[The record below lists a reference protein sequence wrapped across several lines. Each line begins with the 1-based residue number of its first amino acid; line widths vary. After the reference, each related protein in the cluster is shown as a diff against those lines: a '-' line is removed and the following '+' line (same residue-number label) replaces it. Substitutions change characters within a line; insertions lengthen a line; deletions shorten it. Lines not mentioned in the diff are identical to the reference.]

1 MCPFFC
7 KWLLFVSQKPEIPI
21 FVVERE
27 FRWRTFDIYWRRM
40 DGSELYGGNTIVGW
54 LWGWYEVNFFSFDT
68 GCWSF
73 SFYLLPW
80 WKQLRPSYRP
90 AYYLSESTNILKNAR
105 NRYPRI
111 DATNKNFLSNR
122 VPHTRTPD
130 RSMNEWMK
138 LYLDDCKTTAA
149 RNVSPAIGPFVYLSQ
164 RQHITWVSYLP
175 QYILVQT
182 HTLGDASRSQNQPAV
197 QKQSNQNGQRCENV
211 NVILWLDSLI
221 KMCEKPGLTLTL
233 GVPIHA
239 KKTSQSDFEF
249 TVFMQLILFV

>member
-1 MCPFFC
+1 MDPSYMGGIP
-7 KWLLFVSQKPEIPI
+7 LLDDCGDDTKLTSSLLIRG
-21 FVVERE
+21 VEAFLSISFLDENNCDHPTDPRI
-27 FRWRTFDIYWRRM
+27 TFPNLRIYWKTH
-40 DGSELYGGNTIVGW
+40 GT
-54 LWGWYEVNFFSFDT
+54 DT
-68 GCWSF
+68 H
-73 SFYLLPW
+73 
-80 WKQLRPSYRP
+80 
-90 AYYLSESTNILKNAR
+90 ESTLQTK
-105 NRYPRI
+105 
-111 DATNKNFLSNR
+111 TCLSNR